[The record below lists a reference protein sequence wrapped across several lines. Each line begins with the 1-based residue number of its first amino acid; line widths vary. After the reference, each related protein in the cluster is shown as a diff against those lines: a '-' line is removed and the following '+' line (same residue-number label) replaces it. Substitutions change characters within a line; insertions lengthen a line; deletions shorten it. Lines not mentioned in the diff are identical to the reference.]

1 MPDAAAA
8 QVQSEILEMMGIET
22 FDHAPAGLSA
32 MAIRELN
39 AVLQQIYSLLP
50 DTFWRESDPRSTQ
63 LRAPATVS
71 VTVVNGAKSITF
83 ISGWQSYM
91 EGCTIVIAGDPAHNR
106 LVMDTAASATLWL
119 PYDGASGTVSAT
131 VYHDAVTIEDAEQV
145 IGPVMLLDHWELVP
159 VASERARQIMDP
171 GTGTIASGDN
181 WLSGLYGLFP
191 LLDYKRNIGTPTG
204 FLVAPAPY
212 FTGKKVVLRLLLTAL
227 PDIAY
232 RLTYKVKGLP
242 PTAVDDWDDDRTWLV
257 PYGYTE
263 SIVIPMILWRLAKHP
278 AFPRSQQE
286 LQPAYDVAAK
296 MLQNMRPRG
305 HQSTSVATG
314 DDW

>member
-1 MPDAAAA
+1 
-8 QVQSEILEMMGIET
+8 MMGIET
-22 FDHAPAGLSA
+22 FDHAPPGLSD
-32 MAIRELN
+32 MGLRELN

-71 VTVVNGAKSITF
+71 VIVATGAKTITF
-83 ISGWQSYM
+83 ASGWQSYM

-106 LVMDTAASATLWL
+106 LVHDAAEGNTLWL
-119 PYDGASGTVSAT
+119 PYNGASGTVSAT

-204 FLVAPAPY
+204 FLTAPAPFSSANTTY
-212 FTGKKVVLRLLLTAL
+212 AIGKAVFLRLLLTAL

-232 RLTYKVKGLP
+232 RLTYKVKGTTP
-242 PTAVDDWDDDRTWLV
+242 ASIEDWSDARTWLV

-263 SIVIPMILWRLAKHP
+263 SIVIPMVLWRLAKHP

-314 DDW
+314 EDW